1 MRTLLTRGGTLLA
14 ALTLSV
20 AGAAPVAASS
30 QTYSSIAAGGS
41 HTCALTARGTAY
53 CWGDNNYGQLGD
65 GTTTDSDENGPQAVI
80 GGLKFARIAVGDG
93 HTCAITTRGAAYCWG
108 SNAGGEDESFGQL
121 GDGTTTNSYND
132 GPQAVIGGLKF
143 ASITAGEYHTCAITT
158 RGAAYC
164 WGRNFDG
171 QLGDGTTIHSGA
183 SGPQRVIDGHRFASI
198 TGGEDHTCALTTRGA
213 AYCWGYNDSGRLGD
227 GTTEDTDGNPPQR
240 VIGGL
245 TFASISAGY
254 LHTCGLTSRGAAYC
268 WGYNSDGRL
277 GDGTLGDSNE
287 AGPQRVIGGHRFA
300 SLGTGYEHT
309 CAATTQGRAYCW
321 GYNAYGELGDGTTD
335 GSDENGPQAVI
346 GGLKFASFDGGNEH
360 TCALTT
366 RGTAYCWGA
375 NWYGQLG
382 DGTSDDSDEDGPQ
395 AVQ

>member
-14 ALTLSV
+14 ALTLIV

-30 QTYSSIAAGGS
+30 RTYSSIAAGGS
-41 HTCALTARGTAY
+41 QTCALTARGTAY

-80 GGLKFARIAVGDG
+80 GGLKFARIAVGDEF
-93 HTCAITTRGAAYCWG
+93 TCGLTTRGAAYCWG
-108 SNAGGEDESFGQL
+108 YNGYGQL
-121 GDGTTTNSYND
+121 GDGTVTDSEVD
-132 GPQAVIGGLKF
+132 GPQAVIGGYRFVSL
-143 ASITAGEYHTCAITT
+143 TAGEHHICALTA

-171 QLGDGTTIHSGA
+171 QLGDGTTDS
-183 SGPQRVIDGHRFASI
+183 SEENGPQMVVGGHRFASI

-213 AYCWGYNDSGRLGD
+213 AYCWGYNDSGQLGD
-227 GTTEDTDGNPPQR
+227 GTTDDTDGNPPQR
-240 VIGGL
+240 VIGGHR
-245 TFASISAGY
+245 FASISAGY
-254 LHTCGLTSRGAAYC
+254 EFTCGLTTRGTAFC
-268 WGYNSDGRL
+268 WGNNSDGKL
-277 GDGTLGDSNE
+277 GDGTTNHSADD
-287 AGPQRVIGGHRFA
+287 GPQRVIGGHRFA
-300 SLGTGYEHT
+300 SLGTGIGHT
-309 CAATTQGRAYCW
+309 CASTTQGRAYCW

-335 GSDENGPQAVI
+335 GSDEAGPQRVV

-375 NWYGQLG
+375 DWYGQLG
-382 DGTSDDSDEDGPQ
+382 DGTTTDSDEDGPQ